1 MCNSYLAAVMSSLV
15 TDKAVSVKRTLMRNH
30 IDLSASVISTTAF
43 KINEILKIFN
53 LHFSSVHRQIF

>member
-15 TDKAVSVKRTLMRNH
+15 TDKAVSVKRTLMRNY